1 LEQSDSGVCS
11 IFQKQEGRRDG
22 MGDPRDSSTDG
33 KRKGL
38 GLGLRG
44 LVRGWKGQRAG
55 VVVEQYW
62 L

>member
-1 LEQSDSGVCS
+1 
-11 IFQKQEGRRDG
+11 